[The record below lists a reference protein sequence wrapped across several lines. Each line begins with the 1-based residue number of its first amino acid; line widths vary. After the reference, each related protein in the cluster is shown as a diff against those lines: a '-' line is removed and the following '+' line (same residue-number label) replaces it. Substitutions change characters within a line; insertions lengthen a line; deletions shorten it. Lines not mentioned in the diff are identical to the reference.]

1 MSQYLLDSNVLSEL
15 WKKDPAASVLDWLD
29 SSEWLIPVVVIAE
42 IQEGAEA
49 APSLARR
56 EEISRKLAEFIS
68 EFSSLVVDWDSETA
82 LVWAKLRHSPEVKRQ
97 PIPMG
102 QLDRRHGRPA
112 WNPSCHAE
120 RRGLP
125 SRRHLQP
132 LDNLTACVGGNPR
145 GARQPSA
152 NHQRATS
159 KPQRKKP
166 R

>member
-56 EEISRKLAEFIS
+56 EEISRKLAEFLS

-82 LVWAKLRHSPEVKRQ
+82 LVWARLRHSLEVKRQ
-97 PIPMG
+97 PQALWDSLIDAMAI
-102 QLDRRHGRPA
+102 RHGISVATRNGA
-112 WNPSCHAE
+112 DFRHAATFNPW
-120 RRGLP
+120 
-125 SRRHLQP
+125 
-132 LDNLTACVGGNPR
+132 
-145 GARQPSA
+145 
-152 NHQRATS
+152 AT
-159 KPQRKKP
+159 
-166 R
+166 

>member
-82 LVWAKLRHSPEVKRQ
+82 LVWARLRHSLEVKRQ
-97 PIPMG
+97 PQALWDSLIDAMAV
-102 QLDRRHGRPA
+102 RHGIPVATRNGA
-112 WNPSCHAE
+112 DFRHAVTFNPW
-120 RRGLP
+120 
-125 SRRHLQP
+125 
-132 LDNLTACVGGNPR
+132 T
-145 GARQPSA
+145 
-152 NHQRATS
+152 T
-159 KPQRKKP
+159 
-166 R
+166 